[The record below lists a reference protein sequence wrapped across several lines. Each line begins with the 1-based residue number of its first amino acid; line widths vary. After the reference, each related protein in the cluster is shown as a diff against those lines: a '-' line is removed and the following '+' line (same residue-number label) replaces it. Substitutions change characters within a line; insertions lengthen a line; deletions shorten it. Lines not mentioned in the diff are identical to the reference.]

1 MTGES
6 KRQIE
11 HMLPVGFAFLLRYL
25 TLTQAVLCCV
35 AALAYG
41 LFISP
46 RINRSGIREDE
57 AARGFSIGKVYYAL
71 VVLALILIFRN
82 RMHIAAGAWA
92 VLSLGDATSNLAGR
106 AWGRKKLP
114 WSKDKTWIGL
124 AAFVLPSWAGSL
136 VLVYWTAGGLDVAL
150 PEAWLVLAGCGLA
163 AAVGAVVESL
173 PLPVDDNLTSPLAAA
188 GVMATFL

>member
-11 HMLPVGFAFLLRYL
+11 HMLPLGFAFLLRYL

-46 RINRSGIREDE
+46 GINRSGMREE
-57 AARGFSIGKVYYAL
+57 EVARGFSIGKACYAL

-114 WSKDKTWIGL
+114 WSRDKTWIGL
-124 AAFVLPSWAGSL
+124 AAFVFPSWAGSL
-136 VLVYWTAGGLDVAL
+136 VLVCWTAGGLGLAL
-150 PEAWLVLAGCGLA
+150 PAVWVVVAGCGLA
-163 AAVGAVVESL
+163 AAAGAVVESL
-173 PLPVDDNLTSPLAAA
+173 PLPVDDNITSPLAAA
-188 GVMATFL
+188 AVMATFL

>member
-92 VLSLGDATSNLAGR
+92 VLSLGDAASNLAGR

-114 WSKDKTWIGL
+114 WSRDKTWIGL

-136 VLVYWTAGGLDVAL
+136 VLVYWTAGGLNVAL
-150 PEAWLVLAGCGLA
+150 PEAWIVVAGCGLA
-163 AAVGAVVESL
+163 AAAGAVVESL
-173 PLPVDDNLTSPLAAA
+173 SLPVDDNLTSPLAAA

>member
-136 VLVYWTAGGLDVAL
+136 ILVYWTAA
-150 PEAWLVLAGCGLA
+150 
-163 AAVGAVVESL
+163 
-173 PLPVDDNLTSPLAAA
+173 
-188 GVMATFL
+188 